1 MNRLENESW
10 FLQLPWEVEFSPFSV
25 AMLLSSLV
33 TQFLY
38 TVFSVDILCTGDSAF
53 FVTGTEIVKG
63 CFLVDFAKYTL
74 PCLCRLANSFA
85 ITS

>member
-33 TQFLY
+33 TQFFCTPFFRSIFY
-38 TVFSVDILCTGDSAF
+38 VQGILL
-53 FVTGTEIVKG
+53 
-63 CFLVDFAKYTL
+63 FLL
-74 PCLCRLANSFA
+74 LGQILGS
-85 ITS
+85 